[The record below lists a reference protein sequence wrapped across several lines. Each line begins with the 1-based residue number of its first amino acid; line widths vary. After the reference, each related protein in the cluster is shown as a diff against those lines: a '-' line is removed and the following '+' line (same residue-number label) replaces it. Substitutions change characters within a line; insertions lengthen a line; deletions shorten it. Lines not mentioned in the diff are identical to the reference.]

1 MEPDTLRPSEEK
13 TDPSERL
20 EKAKKLKEEGNAKF
34 KVEDF
39 PGARKAYA
47 EALRI
52 TQKMPEDLAS
62 ETAELR
68 RPVQLNLA
76 LVCLR
81 LDPTEPFRALELCEE
96 VLDAEPENP
105 KATYRKAKA
114 LLELGEE
121 KEAEFELVRACKL
134 MPKDATVR
142 KDLEA
147 LRQKLRDDKAKEQ
160 QSFQGL
166 FEKNPGFA
174 SEGRVSD
181 AQRLSKADVD
191 DIYFHDGKE
200 NPYEGAERPEELA
213 RDFQLQGRLE
223 DATQAYEVA
232 MGRSAQEENWLS
244 HLSYALDYGALLMDL
259 NIDRLALR
267 CFNTVF
273 ERPAEP
279 ESAAQPLR
287 QHALLLKAICLL
299 NESSDAEAD
308 ISECLEKWLQL
319 AHPGEAG
326 SVVERLQRLKEEGKG
341 TADTVVALGL
351 MQLLQSQESLV
362 NTFAD
367 AVILDDLKEGDSFFG
382 TQQRR
387 ATRWNM
393 LGAVLANRGQPEKAI
408 SVWRQAL
415 QCQPHYPRALVN
427 MAMSQLKCGDFLGAC
442 ASQAKALKVLPPWA
456 TEEIWQQLEK
466 EAQAQTNI
474 DELFE
479 AVHSRHITKV
489 EELLE
494 PHASMLET
502 SQLDTDPAKVLKSL
516 KLIN

>member
-1 MEPDTLRPSEEK
+1 
-13 TDPSERL
+13 
-20 EKAKKLKEEGNAKF
+20 
-34 KVEDF
+34 
-39 PGARKAYA
+39 
-47 EALRI
+47 
-52 TQKMPEDLAS
+52 
-62 ETAELR
+62 
-68 RPVQLNLA
+68 
-76 LVCLR
+76 
-81 LDPTEPFRALELCEE
+81 
-96 VLDAEPENP
+96 
-105 KATYRKAKA
+105 
-114 LLELGEE
+114 
-121 KEAEFELVRACKL
+121 
-134 MPKDATVR
+134 
-142 KDLEA
+142 
-147 LRQKLRDDKAKEQ
+147 
-160 QSFQGL
+160 
-166 FEKNPGFA
+166 
-174 SEGRVSD
+174 
-181 AQRLSKADVD
+181 
-191 DIYFHDGKE
+191 
-200 NPYEGAERPEELA
+200 
-213 RDFQLQGRLE
+213 
-223 DATQAYEVA
+223 
-232 MGRSAQEENWLS
+232 
-244 HLSYALDYGALLMDL
+244 MDL

-367 AVILDDLKEGDSFFG
+367 AVILDDLKEWSGFFG

-474 DELFE
+474 EAWISLRVGNDELFE